1 MQTAAVEL
9 FLEKGFDETSV
20 ADITERADVTERT
33 FYRHFGDKREV
44 LFDRERTLERATIEA
59 VADTPAGIAPLDAAA
74 HALAAASSR
83 FFVDRLDHARI
94 RQRIIDATPE
104 LHERELLKMTSLADA
119 LAVALE
125 ARGHAPV
132 RARLAADMAI
142 AAFTAAF
149 DHWLSDGT
157 DTELGAL
164 VLDTVDELRSV
175 AGAVS
180 YTHLTLPTNREV

>member
-83 FFVDRLDHARI
+83 FFVDRLDHART
-94 RQRIIDATPE
+94 RQRIIDTTPE

-149 DHWLSDGT
+149 DRWLSDGT

-175 AGAVS
+175 AGESTVRR
-180 YTHLTLPTNREV
+180 P

>member
-59 VADTPAGIAPLDAAA
+59 VSDTPAGVGPLDAAA

-83 FFVDRLDHARI
+83 FFVDRLDHART

-104 LHERELLKMTSLADA
+104 LHERELLKMTALADA
-119 LAVALE
+119 LTVALE
-125 ARGHAPV
+125 TRGHGPV
-132 RARLAADMAI
+132 RARLASDMAI

-149 DHWLSDGT
+149 DRWLADGSDA
-157 DTELGAL
+157 ELGTL
-164 VLDTVDELRSV
+164 VLDTVGELRSV
-175 AGAVS
+175 AGESTVRR
-180 YTHLTLPTNREV
+180 P